1 MPALIQKNKKKGQQV
16 AILEEI
22 GEAENDSR
30 NSNED
35 DDDRSVG
42 ISTSK
47 EATGGELVAIEQGR
61 EKIIRL
67 IEHNFKQAEI
77 VHEGSSIGSSLNN
90 QFAYKDALKKIRFSI
105 KSKSAPMN
113 LKLSMVLISFC
124 LLLCIFMN
132 ILSKMLSDAQTNST
146 VDFVWDSKNL
156 TGMLIGFNKLT
167 SYLEYSRMQNNFSA
181 SNNYELIYSQSITDK
196 IYEEANR
203 TLDTLMKTK
212 DYIMARSLKSRE
224 ITPLLQFFF
233 YQERDFLLNNRLISM
248 PTLTFLERSINI
260 FYSYIKNGFGKL
272 PAQSKEALDLLG
284 ASAITN
290 NENVIFDFDLAFFK
304 QNEQIAQDLANLQRN
319 ISLGDIVVR
328 CLVVLITLCGC
339 IPMMYV
345 SMEKSNEI
353 LQMISKITM
362 YNIQF
367 YNNHYN
373 KLITFLNT
381 DGTQM
386 ETTVEKV
393 SDIYRIG
400 LREKEKKERQN
411 RVKLRMKGSRDYK
424 KKKTLWIVSAVLIL
438 LAILGIQSP
447 RAILT
452 LVNDYAFS
460 TSVNAIIK
468 IPNSANSYSAINTL
482 SFKMMYYPMMNL
494 TRDDQF
500 QKSFALINKFFS
512 QTVDSKDTI
521 GESRLQIRDSQ
532 FEDIFNK
539 LFSQNMCTAL
549 FGKNFLC

>member
-304 QNEQIAQDLANLQRN
+304 QNELIAQDLANLQRN

>member
-167 SYLEYSRMQNNFSA
+167 SYLEYSRMQNDFSA